1 MSANEIPDEL
11 WRNILEIGTKNS
23 VLTHKDLCCL
33 SISCRR
39 LRRLSGENSLWS
51 HLLSS
56 DFPNP
61 ISQPSSSSASA
72 KSLYKTRFERERK
85 QKLLAH
91 RRTVLRKQSQ
101 IAEHSRKL
109 REIEA
114 RGREEREKLKSTV
127 AELLNL
133 HKVRQA
139 SVALNVWQ
147 PDIVRGRQKQIV
159 EQCAVPVESRV
170 HALEMEVKLC
180 KKQIAVLDKAY
191 RDERQRLD
199 TANEELGSVMY
210 HPLREYK
217 LRSGEDNE
225 NKAKKRKLK
234 TSMNFPA
241 NQGKTT

>member
-56 DFPNP
+56 DFSNQ

-91 RRTVLRKQSQ
+91 RRAVLRKQSQ

-133 HKVRQA
+133 RKVRQA